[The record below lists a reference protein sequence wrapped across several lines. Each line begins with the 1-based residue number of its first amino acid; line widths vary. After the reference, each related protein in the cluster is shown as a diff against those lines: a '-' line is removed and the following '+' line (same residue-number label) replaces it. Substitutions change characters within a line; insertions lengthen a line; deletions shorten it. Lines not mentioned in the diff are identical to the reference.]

1 MRLALFGGTF
11 DPIHNGHLAVA
22 REAARQFRL
31 AKVLVIPASH
41 PPHKTVLTRTA
52 YPHRY
57 RMVELACE
65 GDPLLEASRLEE
77 GSEYSYS
84 LQTIRRMRERL
95 DPGEEMFFLIGADAF
110 AEIDTWHRWRE
121 VIGAVDFIVVSRPG
135 HDYATPEGARV
146 HRLETLALTTSS
158 SDIRARLAAGDEDVD
173 LPAAVLEYIRQN
185 RLYRPTQSCGLGDQV
200 VGS

>member
-1 MRLALFGGTF
+1 
-11 DPIHNGHLAVA
+11 
-22 REAARQFRL
+22 
-31 AKVLVIPASH
+31 
-41 PPHKTVLTRTA
+41 
-52 YPHRY
+52 
-57 RMVELACE
+57 MVELACE

-84 LQTIRRMRERL
+84 IQTIRRMRERL
-95 DPGEEMFFLIGADAF
+95 EPGEEMFFLIGADAF

-135 HDYATPEGARV
+135 HDYAMPEGAKV

-173 LPAAVLEYIRQN
+173 LPAAVLEYIREN
-185 RLYRPTQSCGLGDQV
+185 RLYRPT
-200 VGS
+200 